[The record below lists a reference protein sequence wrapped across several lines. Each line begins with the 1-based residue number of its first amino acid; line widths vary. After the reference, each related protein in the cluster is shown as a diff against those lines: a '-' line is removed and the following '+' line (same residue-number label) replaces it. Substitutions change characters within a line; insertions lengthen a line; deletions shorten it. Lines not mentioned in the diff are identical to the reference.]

1 MLACISPSDE
11 FFDENISTLT
21 YATKAAY
28 IANKPIKNEDP
39 RLRLIKQLKNEV
51 ASLNKEL
58 ESAN

>member
-1 MLACISPSDE
+1 MIACISPSDE

-39 RLRLIKQLKNEV
+39 RLKLIKQLKNEV
-51 ASLNKEL
+51 ASLN
-58 ESAN
+58 